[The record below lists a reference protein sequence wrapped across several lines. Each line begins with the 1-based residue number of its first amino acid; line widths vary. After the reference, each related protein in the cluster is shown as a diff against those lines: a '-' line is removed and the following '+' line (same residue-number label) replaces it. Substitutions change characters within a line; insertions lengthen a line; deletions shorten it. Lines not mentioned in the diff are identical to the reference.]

1 MSNIG
6 ATFGNQIF
14 VQYGPLYLNKV
25 HRTKL
30 THKIINYRFPPPQQA
45 LRMTIRKT
53 GFSAALPFLL
63 AIVMKMIAGPLSDAL
78 TLLSDKMRVVLFTSV
93 SQVCVRANLNFPM

>member
-1 MSNIG
+1 
-6 ATFGNQIF
+6 
-14 VQYGPLYLNKV
+14 
-25 HRTKL
+25 
-30 THKIINYRFPPPQQA
+30 
-45 LRMTIRKT
+45 MTIRKT

-93 SQVCVRANLNFPM
+93 SQVCVFVCKFEFPNVKGLLIIPLINNNFNNFLF